1 MPLVFPLLLLLF
13 GRTQQP
19 ATTTE
24 FKAALD
30 APVKA
35 ASVSSSIVFPVG
47 HKRVESVIV
56 VLSWGM
62 GSGRVYPDAR
72 WRGMAERANAALMLL
87 AVEQPPAENIPIPE
101 QVVRNAAVGGGEGLL
116 TLLNRLAADSGHDEL
131 RTVPLLFWG
140 FSASGSFGTT
150 FAMLNPTRTIGFV
163 RFNSHSRE
171 LPITVEALRSI
182 PALLLAG
189 GDDKVAGTED
199 AEKLWRQG
207 RALGAPWTFGLQP
220 RQDHG
225 SGVGSGDCI
234 HALVDGG
241 SDTPAHQRW
250 STP

>member
-1 MPLVFPLLLLLF
+1 MV
-13 GRTQQP
+13 
-19 ATTTE
+19 
-24 FKAALD
+24 LD
-30 APVKA
+30 VQ
-35 ASVSSSIVFPVG
+35 
-47 HKRVESVIV
+47 
-56 VLSWGM
+56 
-62 GSGRVYPDAR
+62 
-72 WRGMAERANAALMLL
+72 
-87 AVEQPPAENIPIPE
+87 QPPADNLPIAE

-150 FAMLNPTRTIGFV
+150 FAMLHPSRTIGFV
-163 RFNSHSRE
+163 RFNSHSRG

-207 RALGAPWTFGLQP
+207 RALEAPWTFGLQP

-225 SGVGSGDCI
+225 AGLEVATAFMLAWMEGVI
-234 HALVDGG
+234 RQRIKGG
-241 SDTPAHQRW
+241 QLREIDQAITWRADSRNSHIQAGRASSADLPQTVWLPDEHTAKLWQDVVRRN
-250 STP
+250 